1 MNHEHRRS
9 KLALKAMVFFGAVF
23 LAVLWVITLSKND
36 ELFEKKAYAA
46 QKRSDDEIKGSKG
59 ANISVNLH
67 GSTPSMAW
75 SPDGRHLAFNAAFEY
90 FGFRN
95 EYQQHKTKLGI
106 FIADVKKGKI
116 NRISTQQG
124 FHPLW
129 LSKRKLA
136 WGNSPYE
143 KEPEG
148 LYTAELKKA
157 GKTKIKQV
165 GRYKGVYHTLAGK
178 KGGILMF
185 SGFPEYK
192 RWVKVNPKTGT
203 MKQIKFP
210 SKRKKK
216 SKKGKS
222 QNPDPKNSWIRPAG
236 HFNEQCKQKVGK
248 ISVSVDNKDG
258 TIYLT
263 TSNATIEMDHKSYI
277 FYNYG
282 RKSCDVDK
290 QHCGPVKACLSP
302 KGRYLAY
309 FGPKTGKASYTL
321 HIVSVPK

>member
-1 MNHEHRRS
+1 MNPKYMWD
-9 KLALKAMVFFGAVF
+9 KLAVKTLLVVGTVV
-23 LAVLWVITLSKND
+23 LASLWVITLSKND
-36 ELFEKKAYAA
+36 EFLEKSAYAA
-46 QKRSDDEIKGSKG
+46 QKPSEHQLKGSKG
-59 ANISVNLH
+59 ASISVNLH

-75 SPDGRHLAFNAAFEY
+75 SPDGKHLAFNAAFEY

-95 EYQQHKTKLGI
+95 EYQQHKAKLGV

-129 LSKRKLA
+129 LSKNKLA

-157 GKTKIKQV
+157 GKTRIKRV

-178 KGGILMF
+178 KGGIAMF

-203 MKQIKFP
+203 MKQIKF
-210 SKRKKK
+210 STKRRQ
-216 SKKGKS
+216 KKGKS
-222 QNPDPKNSWIRPAG
+222 QNPDSKNSWIRPAG
-236 HFNEQCKQKVGK
+236 HFDEQCKQKAGK
-248 ISVSVDNKDG
+248 VSVNVDNKDG

-263 TSNATIEMDHKSYI
+263 TSNATIEMDHKSYM

-282 RKSCDVDK
+282 RKNCAVDK
-290 QHCGPVKACLSP
+290 KLCGPMRACISP

-321 HIVSVPK
+321 HIVPVPK